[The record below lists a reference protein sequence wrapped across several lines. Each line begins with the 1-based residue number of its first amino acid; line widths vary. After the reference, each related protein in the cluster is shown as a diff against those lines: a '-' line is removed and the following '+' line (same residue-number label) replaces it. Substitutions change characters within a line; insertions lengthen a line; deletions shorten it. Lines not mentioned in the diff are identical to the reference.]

1 MLQIDLEISFSFQL
15 LVESLNFARRFLRF
29 RQQGEQADIEQ
40 FVLAQSWLLSM
51 PS

>member
-1 MLQIDLEISFSFQL
+1 MLQIDLEIYFSFQL
-15 LVESLNFARRFLRF
+15 LVESLNFARRFLMF
-29 RQQGEQADIEQ
+29 RQQADIQQ